1 MKLNEE
7 QKITVSDKLSFL
19 KKSPCFI
26 CKSNNWIISDKIFEI
41 REFLGGALQVSGDT
55 SILPLIS
62 VTCSKCGN
70 VIFFNAL
77 TLGVDLGSK

>member
-7 QKITVSDKLSFL
+7 QKKIVSNKLSFL
-19 KKSPCFI
+19 KESPCFI
-26 CKSNNWIISDKIFEI
+26 CKSKSWIISDKIFEI
-41 REFLGGALQVSGDT
+41 REFLGGSLRIDVNT

-77 TLGVDLGSK
+77 TLGIDLENK